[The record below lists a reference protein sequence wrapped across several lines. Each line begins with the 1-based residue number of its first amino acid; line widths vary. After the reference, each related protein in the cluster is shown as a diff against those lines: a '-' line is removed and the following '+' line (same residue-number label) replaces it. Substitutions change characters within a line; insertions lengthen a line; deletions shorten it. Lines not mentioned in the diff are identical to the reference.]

1 MTAEPKSFIPTRRSL
16 LTRLKRWDDQA
27 GWREFFDT
35 YWRLIHAFAL
45 KAGLTE
51 TEAQEVVQETVV
63 SVSRKMPGF
72 NYDPALGS
80 FKSWLLLITRR
91 RVADQFRK
99 RPREQP
105 FPSPAA
111 DGTQTSAEARVPDP
125 ASLDADHVWDQE
137 WQRSMLETAL
147 ERVKRRVAPRQFQL
161 FEVYVLKQWD
171 VEKIVRTLRVTAGQV
186 YLSKNR
192 VGSLLKK
199 EITKLEAEAP
209 F

>member
-1 MTAEPKSFIPTRRSL
+1 MAAEPKSFIPTRRSL
-16 LTRLKRWDDQA
+16 LTRLKHWDDQA

-45 KAGLTE
+45 KAGLSQ

-72 NYDPALGS
+72 KYNPSLGS

-99 RPREQP
+99 RPREQS
-105 FPSPAA
+105 FPASDPEA
-111 DGTQTSAEARVPDP
+111 TRTSAEARVPDP
-125 ASLDADHVWDQE
+125 ASLETDTVWEME
-137 WQRSMLETAL
+137 WQKSMLETAL
-147 ERVKRRVAPRQFQL
+147 SRVKERVSPRQFQL
-161 FEVYVLKQWD
+161 FELYAVKQWP
-171 VEKIVRTLRVTAGQV
+171 VERIVRTLRVTRGQV

-192 VGSLLKK
+192 IGSILKK
-199 EITKLEAEAP
+199 EVERLEVQGP